1 MFPPDMDLSG
11 AADGAPPRLFNRY
24 GSEYYNPR
32 LTLSEVTNMIRT
44 LATLLLSSAMFASG
58 SARADADFDAAL
70 AESRSLAGQLGS
82 QLGAALKKELS
93 TGGPESA
100 IGVCRQVAPDLAGQL
115 SRQSG
120 ARVARVSLRT
130 RNPLLGQP
138 DAWEQAVLQDFERR
152 LSAGEKPET
161 LEHAELVTEPAGR
174 SFRYMKAIPV
184 QPMCLGCHG
193 ATESMAPAIRER
205 LAADYP
211 QDRAVGYAPGQL
223 RGAFSVR
230 KPR

>member
-1 MFPPDMDLSG
+1 MS
-11 AADGAPPRLFNRY
+11 
-24 GSEYYNPR
+24 
-32 LTLSEVTNMIRT
+32 RT
-44 LATLLLSSAMFASG
+44 LATLLLSGAILASG
-58 SARADADFDAAL
+58 PAVADADFDADL
-70 AESRSLAGQLGS
+70 AESRALAGQLGS

-93 TGGPESA
+93 AGGPEAA

-120 ARVARVSLRT
+120 ARVARVSLKT

-138 DAWEQAVLQDFERR
+138 DAWEQTVLQDFERR
-152 LSAGEKPET
+152 LAAGEKPET
-161 LEHAELVTEPAGR
+161 LEHAEFVTEPAGR
-174 SFRYMKAIPV
+174 SFRYMKAIPA

-193 ATESMAPAIRER
+193 ATEAIAPAIRER

-211 QDRAVGYAPGQL
+211 QDRAVGYSTGQL

-230 KPR
+230 RPR

>member
-1 MFPPDMDLSG
+1 MSRTLAILLLSG
-11 AADGAPPRLFNRY
+11 AIL
-24 GSEYYNPR
+24 
-32 LTLSEVTNMIRT
+32 
-44 LATLLLSSAMFASG
+44 ASG
-58 SARADADFDAAL
+58 PAAADADFDAAL
-70 AESRSLAGQLGS
+70 EESRGLAGQLGS

-93 TGGPESA
+93 AGGPESA

-120 ARVARVSLRT
+120 ARVARVSLKT

-138 DAWEQAVLQDFERR
+138 DAWEQSVLQNFERR
-152 LSAGEKPET
+152 LAAGEKPET
-161 LEHAELVTEPAGR
+161 LEHAEFVTEPAGR

-193 ATESMAPAIRER
+193 ATEAMAPAIRER

-211 QDRAVGYAPGQL
+211 QDRAVGYSPGQL

>member
-1 MFPPDMDLSG
+1 
-11 AADGAPPRLFNRY
+11 
-24 GSEYYNPR
+24 
-32 LTLSEVTNMIRT
+32 MIRT

-100 IGVCRQVAPDLAGQL
+100 IGV
-115 SRQSG
+115 
-120 ARVARVSLRT
+120 RVARVSLRT

>member
-1 MFPPDMDLSG
+1 MS
-11 AADGAPPRLFNRY
+11 
-24 GSEYYNPR
+24 
-32 LTLSEVTNMIRT
+32 RT
-44 LATLLLSSAMFASG
+44 LATLLLSGAMFAAG
-58 SARADADFDAAL
+58 PVRADADFDAAL
-70 AESRSLAGQLGS
+70 AESRALAGQLGS

-93 TGGPESA
+93 ANGPEAA

-120 ARVARVSLRT
+120 ARVARVSLKT

-152 LSAGEKPET
+152 LAAGEKPET
-161 LEHAELVTEPAGR
+161 VEHAELVSEPAGR
-174 SFRYMKAIPV
+174 SFRYMKAIAV

-193 ATESMAPAIRER
+193 ATEAMAPAIRER

>member
-1 MFPPDMDLSG
+1 MDLSG
-11 AADGAPPRLFNRY
+11 AADGARPRLFNRC
-24 GSEYYNPR
+24 SREDYNPEV
-32 LTLSEVTNMIRT
+32 TISEVTIMIRT
-44 LATLLLSSAMFASG
+44 LATLLLSSTMFASG
-58 SARADADFDAAL
+58 SASADADFDAAL
-70 AESRSLAGQLGS
+70 AESRTLAGQLGS

-138 DAWEQAVLQDFERR
+138 DAWEQTVLQDFERR
-152 LSAGEKPET
+152 LAAGEKPET
-161 LEHAELVTEPAGR
+161 IEHAELVTEPAGR

-193 ATESMAPAIRER
+193 ATEALAPAIRER